1 MQQQQKL
8 QTLKENRDRDEKER
22 RRMKKT
28 SCNQQQRRIEL
39 SNFQTK
45 IEQTVTLEQRH
56 AFPFA
61 NLYKREKKRQTNATK
76 TDKKLR
82 KEKKQFLYIFIF
94 FVVVK
99 NYIKTKFTLFP
110 AQCTCFM
117 WQRRHSLLRFFAAF
131 FLHLFNSQVF
141 FSFFFRFDMF
151 TVFLIAVGS
160 FFSFCTFF
168 LLCRLKMTCTHTPDV

>member
-61 NLYKREKKRQTNATK
+61 NLYKRKKKRQTNATK

-141 FSFFFRFDMF
+141 FSFFFQ
-151 TVFLIAVGS
+151 I
-160 FFSFCTFF
+160 
-168 LLCRLKMTCTHTPDV
+168 